1 MKKILA
7 IALAIISIVVMA
19 IPAAADTIQT
29 TATVGGSGG
38 TAPYMIALFTTPD
51 EVNGDVDGTNIY
63 PEPAIPNSV
72 APLFPPNDPTKDGW
86 KRIVF
91 YLMAD
96 HEMLGHDAITGMTI
110 DVWYPASAGGARKFE
125 INALKSGTSWT
136 ASQSGYAAAT
146 YPAAPGGTPAA
157 AVPPSPP
164 AGWNVREL
172 TYTDWV
178 DNNADGILGNDND
191 KTVGPFLTAY
201 GTRVVYGTNPVGG
214 TPWNAVTAGAR
225 LQSDQALMLELTGW
239 IWFHQSPLVYTV
251 EGKAAKGN
259 QSPSLWNSFQF
270 IGVTSLYLDFS
281 TIAYGSFNSD
291 AGVVVKQGDTDL
303 GTPGAPTIWDN
314 GNFNAQVKVSASKM
328 VLGWTGTGNVQDHP
342 DYGNPSKT
350 ISKFDSILYYK
361 DKLFNNVQVGQIL
374 FPADAALKV
383 IDNDL
388 LQVPPELG
396 TTGAV
401 LLQACRPAKIE
412 FSVEPVSGIDNGA
425 YRGTLT
431 ISIEPYA
438 GAQPEIN

>member
-1 MKKILA
+1 
-7 IALAIISIVVMA
+7 
-19 IPAAADTIQT
+19 
-29 TATVGGSGG
+29 
-38 TAPYMIALFTTPD
+38 
-51 EVNGDVDGTNIY
+51 
-63 PEPAIPNSV
+63 
-72 APLFPPNDPTKDGW
+72 
-86 KRIVF
+86 
-91 YLMAD
+91 
-96 HEMLGHDAITGMTI
+96 
-110 DVWYPASAGGARKFE
+110 
-125 INALKSGTSWT
+125 
-136 ASQSGYAAAT
+136 
-146 YPAAPGGTPAA
+146 
-157 AVPPSPP
+157 
-164 AGWNVREL
+164 VREL

-214 TPWNAVTAGAR
+214 APWNAVTAGAR

-314 GNFNAQVKVSASKM
+314 GNVNAQVKVSASKM

-361 DKLFNNVQVGQIL
+361 DKLFNNVQVGQIN
-374 FPADAALKV
+374 FPADAALKI

-431 ISIEPYA
+431 IAIEPYT
-438 GAQPEIN
+438 GSQPEIN